1 MSKYGSN
8 NHLGTYFIGLCIIF
22 FIVIGIVIAKQNSD
36 NEKNNTVVSNVE
48 KSMNISNG
56 IPVVVDGNEAKNIA
70 ENKTENEVNNNN
82 NNENNNQEEIT
93 DSRGVVYLTFDDG
106 PTASTTPKILDIL
119 KQYNVKATFF
129 VLNYSDSNKDLIRR
143 EIEEGHTVG
152 IHGYTHDYD
161 VAYASEDAY
170 MNNVYKLRD
179 KIKNDFGYEAK
190 VMRFLGGSSNTV
202 SKSTCP
208 GIMTR
213 LTQRVKNEGWKYY
226 DWNVGSSDAGGVL
239 NEWDVVNN
247 VRDGLSKE
255 RSNVVLMHDF
265 ENNQFTIDALPWIIE
280 HCKENGY
287 KLAPITENTPMIT
300 HGVNN

>member
-1 MSKYGSN
+1 MEYANQYFKKAEKYIDLLGDDGDPLVVTIKPWLYCMIGISYDKSKDSN
-8 NHLGTYFIGLCIIF
+8 NAAQ
-22 FIVIGIVIAKQNSD
+22 VI
-36 NEKNNTVVSNVE
+36 NESKENTVAS
-48 KSMNISNG
+48 
-56 IPVVVDGNEAKNIA
+56 
-70 ENKTENEVNNNN
+70 ENKTEETKIP
-82 NNENNNQEEIT
+82 EQEEIT
-93 DSRGVVYLTFDDG
+93 DSKGVVYLTFDDG

-129 VLNYSDSNKDLIRR
+129 ILNYSDANKDLVKR

-152 IHGYTHDYD
+152 IHGYTHDYS

-170 MNNVYKLRD
+170 INNMNKLRD
-179 KIKNDFGYEAK
+179 KLKNDFGYEAK
-190 VMRFLGGSSNTV
+190 VTRFLGGSSNTI
-202 SKSTCP
+202 SKNYAP
-208 GIMTR
+208 GLMTR
-213 LTQRVKNEGWKYY
+213 LTQRVQAEGWKYY

-287 KLAPITENTPMIT
+287 KLAPITENTPMVT